1 MAKSHQKSNR
11 EIRKP
16 KMEKPKAVVQSS
28 TFDLTPGKANPK
40 KGSVGKQKR

>member
-16 KMEKPKAVVQSS
+16 KMEKPKPVVQAS
-28 TFDLTPGKANPK
+28 TFGLTPGKSNPK
-40 KGSVGKQKR
+40 KGSVGNQKR